1 MERLHMNYLR
11 DILYRLRKGESE
23 RRIALGLG
31 PQPPKIP
38 SSLEPY
44 RAVVEDLM

>member
-23 RRIALGLG
+23 RRIALDQRFTSIMNWPGE
-31 PQPPKIP
+31 K
-38 SSLEPY
+38 
-44 RAVVEDLM
+44 AT